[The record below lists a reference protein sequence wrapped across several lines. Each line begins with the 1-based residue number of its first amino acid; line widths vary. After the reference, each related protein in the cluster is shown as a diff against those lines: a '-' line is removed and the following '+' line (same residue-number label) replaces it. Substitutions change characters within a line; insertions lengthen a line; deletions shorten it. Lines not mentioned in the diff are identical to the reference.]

1 MLVFTI
7 TETFAPLGV
16 YIWLQFSVGI
26 PSFLTRATRQP
37 IGWLADFVTRS
48 PLSGG
53 TSMLVLIRIAWV
65 WCARNSR
72 LLIWLP
78 QCTTSYRPDNPNN
91 YPTLHGRH

>member
-7 TETFAPLGV
+7 METLVPLGS
-16 YIWLQFSVGI
+16 YIWLHISVGI
-26 PSFLTRATRQP
+26 PSFLTRATREP

-53 TSMLVLIRIAWV
+53 TFSLVLIRIAWV
-65 WCARNSR
+65 WFARSSR

-78 QCTTSYRPDNPNN
+78 QCTTSCLR
-91 YPTLHGRH
+91 